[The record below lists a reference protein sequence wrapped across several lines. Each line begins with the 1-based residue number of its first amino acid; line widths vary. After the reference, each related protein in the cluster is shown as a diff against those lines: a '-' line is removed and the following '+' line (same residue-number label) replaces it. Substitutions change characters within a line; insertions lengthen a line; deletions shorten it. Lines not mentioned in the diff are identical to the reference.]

1 MFPTVSH
8 LPLFAA
14 ATLVV
19 AACQPLGPATNVAT
33 PEASR
38 FQAAGATTARMPAI
52 VSTNCRGCHAPVRHL
67 ASPNPNAPSFADIAN
82 MEGLTRNTLAAF
94 LRDAHNY
101 PDQMDMEL
109 TDQEVGEI
117 VDYILTLRD
126 PLYRPMPS

>member
-19 AACQPLGPATNVAT
+19 AACQPLGPATNAWT

-38 FQAAGATTARMPAI
+38 FQAAGATTARMPVI

-67 ASPNPNAPSFADIAN
+67 ASPNPTAPSFADIAN